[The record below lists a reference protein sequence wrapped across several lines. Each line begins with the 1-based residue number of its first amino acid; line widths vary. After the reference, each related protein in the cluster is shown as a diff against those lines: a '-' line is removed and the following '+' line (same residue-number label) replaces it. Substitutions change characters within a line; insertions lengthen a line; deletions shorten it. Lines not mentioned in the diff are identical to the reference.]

1 MNNLSKI
8 ATPDVAVTR
17 KKARLWN
24 YLKGHL
30 WLYFMVLP
38 GLLALILFSYMP
50 MYGIVVAFQDFN
62 IFEGYWGS
70 PWAGLTH
77 FKTMFN
83 DPYFFRLLRNTIR
96 LGATD
101 FLVTFPAPIILALI
115 INECRLNKYK
125 KVVQSISYLP
135 HFIPMV
141 IMVGIMYELFSSY
154 GIVNAI
160 LNFFGVD
167 SISFFSRTEWFYPL
181 YIGSSVWK
189 GIGWGSIIYMG
200 ALTGVDSG
208 LYEAAELDGANR
220 WERMIHITL
229 PCIKPTIVT
238 LFILDIGGI
247 MKVGFEKV
255 FLLSSPATYEVADV
269 LSTYVY
275 RQGILNANYSYNAAV
290 DLFNNVVAVI
300 FVLSANWF
308 AKKMG
313 EEGIV

>member
-1 MNNLSKI
+1 MNSLSKI
-8 ATPDVAVTR
+8 NTPNVAAAPQ
-17 KKARLWN
+17 KARFWN
-24 YLKGHL
+24 YLRGHI

-70 PWAGLTH
+70 PWVGLAH

-96 LGATD
+96 LGATN

-115 INECRLNKYK
+115 INECRLTRYK
-125 KVVQSISYLP
+125 KVVQSVSYLP

-154 GIVNAI
+154 GIVNAV
-160 LNFFGVD
+160 LNHFGMD

-238 LFILDIGGI
+238 LFILDVGGI

>member
-1 MNNLSKI
+1 MNSLSKI
-8 ATPDVAVTR
+8 NTPNVAAAS
-17 KKARLWN
+17 KKARFWN
-24 YLKGHL
+24 YLRGHI
-30 WLYFMVLP
+30 WLYLMVLP

-70 PWAGLTH
+70 PWVGFEH

-83 DPYFFRLLRNTIR
+83 DPYFFRLLRNTIQ
-96 LGATD
+96 LGATN
-101 FLVTFPAPIILALI
+101 FLVTFPGPIILALI
-115 INECRLNKYK
+115 INECRLTKYK
-125 KVVQSISYLP
+125 KIVQSVSYLP

-160 LNFFGVD
+160 LSYFGMD
-167 SISFFSRTEWFYPL
+167 SISFFSKTEWFYPL

-238 LFILDIGGI
+238 LFILDVGGI